1 MEVSIGPGE
10 LFGIRAVHTDV
21 AFVVLVEVS
30 PDSDDVFGA
39 AGVERQA
46 EANVRDEIVEALL
59 TVKSGSRKGEGKGSC
74 VFDTEGEG
82 RADVSN
88 RGFGNG
94 SKASS
99 MGPAFA
105 PGG

>member
-1 MEVSIGPGE
+1 MAVCPGE
-10 LFGIRAVHTDV
+10 LFGIRSVHTDV
-21 AFVVLVEVS
+21 AFVILVKIS
-30 PDSDDVFGA
+30 ADSDYVFWA
-39 AGVERQA
+39 ASMERKS
-46 EANVRDEIVEALL
+46 EADVRDEIVEALL
-59 TVKSGSRKGEGKGSC
+59 TVQSGSRKGEGKGSC

-82 RADVSN
+82 RADVSD

-99 MGPAFA
+99 VGPAFA

>member
-1 MEVSIGPGE
+1 MEVSISPGK

-21 AFVVLVEVS
+21 AFVILVKVS
-30 PDSDDVFGA
+30 PDSDYVFWA
-39 AGVERQA
+39 ASVEREA
-46 EANVRDEIVEALL
+46 EADVRDEIVEALL
-59 TVKSGSRKGEGKGSC
+59 TVQSGSRKGEGKGSC

-82 RADVSN
+82 RADVSD
-88 RGFGNG
+88 RSFGNG

-99 MGPAFA
+99 VGPSFA